1 MSALPDSFRALV
13 AEKQDD
19 DVARGIQDLRA
30 DDLPDGDIV
39 VRVDWS
45 SVNYKDALAV
55 SPKGRVAQI
64 SPLVPG
70 VDLAGTV
77 VEGEG
82 EGSEVIVHGHD
93 LGVAHHGGFAE
104 YARVPGEWVVPL
116 PDGLSSRQAMA
127 LGTAGFTAGLSV
139 QRLEEHGVEPGDGP
153 VLVLGASGGV
163 GSTAVGILAARGF
176 EVVAATGKPDEA
188 DWLRELGASE
198 VLSREET
205 SEESKKPMESERW
218 AAVVDPVGG
227 KALAY
232 ALRTTKYGGA
242 VAASGLTGGTSLE
255 TTVFPFILRAVSLL
269 GVDSVNTPDDV
280 RRSGVGAPGGR
291 PPPERP
297 RRVDHARDRA
307 RRRRRVPRRR
317 ARRQGRRPHGREG
330 VLMPERPRPDMDH
343 TREALRQHDE
353 RVAEDEEEEERRQRR
368 RSESEDDEGS

>member
-1 MSALPDSFRALV
+1 M
-13 AEKQDD
+13 AEKRTTTSR
-19 DVARGIQDLRA
+19 ASCGSWGA
-30 DDLPDGDIV
+30 DDLAEGDVV

-77 VEGEG
+77 VSGDGEG
-82 EGSEVIVHGHD
+82 DEVIVHGHD

-104 YARVPGEWVVPL
+104 YARVPGDWVVPL
-116 PDGLSSRQAMA
+116 PDGLSARQAMA

-176 EVVAATGKPDEA
+176 EVAAATGKPDEA

-205 SEESKKPMESERW
+205 SAESKRPMEAERW

-227 KALAY
+227 TSLAY
-232 ALRTTKYGGA
+232 ALRTTRYGGA

-269 GVDSVNTPDDV
+269 GVDSVNTPTDVRLAVWERLAGDLRPNGLDESITREIALDDV
-280 RRSGVGAPGGR
+280 DGFLDDVLAGKGVGRTVVRVGG
-291 PPPERP
+291 
-297 RRVDHARDRA
+297 
-307 RRRRRVPRRR
+307 
-317 ARRQGRRPHGREG
+317 
-330 VLMPERPRPDMDH
+330 
-343 TREALRQHDE
+343 
-353 RVAEDEEEEERRQRR
+353 
-368 RSESEDDEGS
+368 

>member
-1 MSALPDSFRALV
+1 MSALPESFRALV

-19 DVARGIQDLRA
+19 DVARGLQDLRA
-30 DDLPDGDIV
+30 DDLPDGDIT

-77 VEGEG
+77 VDGEG

-116 PDGLSSRQAMA
+116 PEGLTARQAMA
-127 LGTAGFTAGLSV
+127 LGTAGFTAALSV
-139 QRLEEHGVEPGDGP
+139 QRLEEHGVEAGDGP
-153 VLVLGASGGV
+153 VLVLGAS
-163 GSTAVGILAARGF
+163 
-176 EVVAATGKPDEA
+176 D
-188 DWLRELGASE
+188 

-205 SEESKKPMESERW
+205 SAESKKPMESERW

-227 KALAY
+227 AALAY
-232 ALRTTKYGGA
+232 ALRTTRYGGA
-242 VAASGLTGGTSLE
+242 VAASGLTGGTKLE

-269 GVDSVNTPDDV
+269 GVDSVNTPTDLRLAVWERLAGDLRPKGLDESITREIALDAVDPFLDDV
-280 RRSGVGAPGGR
+280 LAGKGVGR
-291 PPPERP
+291 TVVR
-297 RRVDHARDRA
+297 
-307 RRRRRVPRRR
+307 
-317 ARRQGRRPHGREG
+317 
-330 VLMPERPRPDMDH
+330 
-343 TREALRQHDE
+343 
-353 RVAEDEEEEERRQRR
+353 
-368 RSESEDDEGS
+368 

>member
-1 MSALPDSFRALV
+1 MFRALML
-13 AEKQDD
+13 EKPSDRPEAVFRQLEDD
-19 DVARGIQDLRA
+19 A
-30 DDLPDGDIV
+30 LPDGDV
-39 VRVDWS
+39 TVRIDHS
-45 SVNYKDALAV
+45 TLNYKDALAV

-77 VEGEG
+77 VEGAG

-104 YARVPGEWVVPL
+104 YARVPSEWVVPL

-176 EVVAATGKPDEA
+176 EVVAATGKADEA

-227 KALAY
+227 KATAY
-232 ALRTTKYGGA
+232 ALRTTRYGGA
-242 VAASGLTGGTSLE
+242 VAVSGLTGGTSLS
-255 TTVFPFILRAVSLL
+255 TTVFPFILRGVSLL
-269 GVDSVNTPDDV
+269 GIDSVDTPGDV
-280 RRSGVGAPGGR
+280 RREVWRRLGSDLR
-291 PPPERP
+291 PNGLE
-297 RRVDHARDRA
+297 D
-307 RRRRRVPRRR
+307 
-317 ARRQGRRPHGREG
+317 QI
-330 VLMPERPRPDMDH
+330 
-343 TREALRQHDE
+343 TREIGLDDLDPFLDE
-353 RVAEDEEEEERRQRR
+353 VLAGKAKGRTVVRI
-368 RSESEDDEGS
+368 GG

>member
-19 DVARGIQDLRA
+19 DVARGLRELSA
-30 DDLPDGDIV
+30 EDLPDGDVV

-116 PDGLSSRQAMA
+116 PDGLSARQAMA
-127 LGTAGFTAGLSV
+127 LGTAGFTAALSV
-139 QRLEEHGVEPGDGP
+139 QRIEEHGVSKDDGP

-176 EVVAATGKPDEA
+176 EVVAATGKEDEA
-188 DWLRELGASE
+188 GWLRELGASD

-205 SEESKKPMESERW
+205 SAESKKPMESERGR
-218 AAVVDPVGG
+218 AVVDPVGG
-227 KALAY
+227 KATAY

-242 VAASGLTGGTSLE
+242 VAVSGLTGGTTLD
-255 TTVFPFILRAVSLL
+255 TPVFPFIPRGGPPRSADPANPPGGVLRQVGERLAGDLRPNGLDESITRENGLDEAAPFL
-269 GVDSVNTPDDV
+269 DDV
-280 RRSGVGAPGGR
+280 
-291 PPPERP
+291 
-297 RRVDHARDRA
+297 
-307 RRRRRVPRRR
+307 
-317 ARRQGRRPHGREG
+317 
-330 VLMPERPRPDMDH
+330 L
-343 TREALRQHDE
+343 
-353 RVAEDEEEEERRQRR
+353 
-368 RSESEDDEGS
+368 

>member
-1 MSALPDSFRALV
+1 VGAAVPDSFRALV
-13 AEKQDD
+13 AEQRDD
-19 DVARGIQDLRA
+19 DVARELRELSAEDLGE
-30 DDLPDGDIV
+30 GDVV
-39 VRVDWS
+39 VRVGWS

-77 VEGEG
+77 VSGDGEG
-82 EGSEVIVHGHD
+82 EDVIVHGHD

-104 YARVPGEWVVPL
+104 YARVPGEWVIPL
-116 PDGLSSRQAMA
+116 PAGLSARQAMA

-139 QRLEEHGVEPGDGP
+139 QRLEDHGVEPGDGP

-176 EVVAATGKPDEA
+176 EIAAATGKPDEA

-198 VLSREET
+198 ILSRDET
-205 SEESKKPMESERW
+205 SAESKKPMEKQRW

-227 KALAY
+227 SSLAY
-232 ALRTTKYGGA
+232 ALRTTRYGGA

-269 GVDSVNTPDDV
+269 GVDSVNTPADVRLSVWERLAGDLRPRGLDESITREVSLDDV
-280 RRSGVGAPGGR
+280 DALLDDVLAGKGVGRTVVRVGG
-291 PPPERP
+291 
-297 RRVDHARDRA
+297 
-307 RRRRRVPRRR
+307 
-317 ARRQGRRPHGREG
+317 
-330 VLMPERPRPDMDH
+330 
-343 TREALRQHDE
+343 
-353 RVAEDEEEEERRQRR
+353 
-368 RSESEDDEGS
+368 

>member
-77 VEGEG
+77 VKGEG

-104 YARVPGEWVVPL
+104 YARVPSKWVVPL

-280 RRSGVGAPGGR
+280 RRKVWERLAGDLRPNGLDESITREIALDEVDGLLDDVLAGKGVGR
-291 PPPERP
+291 T
-297 RRVDHARDRA
+297 V
-307 RRRRRVPRRR
+307 VK
-317 ARRQGRRPHGREG
+317 
-330 VLMPERPRPDMDH
+330 V
-343 TREALRQHDE
+343 
-353 RVAEDEEEEERRQRR
+353 
-368 RSESEDDEGS
+368 S

>member
-1 MSALPDSFRALV
+1 VAGIPDSFRALV

-19 DVARGIQDLRA
+19 DVARGLQDLRA
-30 DDLPDGDIV
+30 EDLPDGDTV

-70 VDLAGTV
+70 VDLAGTIV
-77 VEGEG
+77 SGDG

-104 YARVPGEWVVPL
+104 YARVPSEWVVPL
-116 PDGLSSRQAMA
+116 PDGLSARQAMA
-127 LGTAGFTAGLSV
+127 LGTAGFTAALSV
-139 QRLEEHGVEPGDGP
+139 QRLEEHGLEAADGP

-188 DWLRELGASE
+188 DWLRELGASD

-205 SEESKKPMESERW
+205 SAESKKPMESERW

-255 TTVFPFILRAVSLL
+255 TTVFPFILRGVSLL
-269 GVDSVNTPDDV
+269 GVDSVNTPDDI
-280 RRSGVGAPGGR
+280 RK
-291 PPPERP
+291 
-297 RRVDHARDRA
+297 RVWDRLA
-307 RRRRRVPRRR
+307 
-317 ARRQGRRPHGREG
+317 GDLRPHGLDESI
-330 VLMPERPRPDMDH
+330 
-343 TREALRQHDE
+343 TREIAL
-353 RVAEDEEEEERRQRR
+353 
-368 RSESEDDEGS
+368 DDVDGLLDDVLAGKGVGRTVVKVS

>member
-1 MSALPDSFRALV
+1 MGGAVPDSFRALV
-13 AEKQDD
+13 AEKSDD
-19 DVARGIQDLRA
+19 DVARELRELSG
-30 DDLPDGDIV
+30 DDLGEGDVV

-77 VEGEG
+77 VSGNGEG
-82 EGSEVIVHGHD
+82 EEVIVHGHD

-104 YARVPGEWVVPL
+104 YARVPADWVVPL
-116 PDGLSSRQAMA
+116 PGGLTARQAMA

-139 QRLEEHGVEPGDGP
+139 QRLEDHGVKAGDGP

-163 GSTAVGILAARGF
+163 GSTAVGILAALGF
-176 EVVAATGKPDEA
+176 EVAAATGKPDEA

-205 SEESKKPMESERW
+205 SAESKKPMEAERW

-242 VAASGLTGGTSLE
+242 VAASGLTGGTTLE
-255 TTVFPFILRAVSLL
+255 TTVFPFILRGVSLL

-280 RRSGVGAPGGR
+280 RRRVWERLAGDLRPNGLDESITREISLADLDPFLDDVLAGKGVGR
-291 PPPERP
+291 T
-297 RRVDHARDRA
+297 V
-307 RRRRRVPRRR
+307 VK
-317 ARRQGRRPHGREG
+317 
-330 VLMPERPRPDMDH
+330 V
-343 TREALRQHDE
+343 
-353 RVAEDEEEEERRQRR
+353 
-368 RSESEDDEGS
+368 S

>member
-1 MSALPDSFRALV
+1 MSALPETFRALV
-13 AEKQDD
+13 AEKQED
-19 DVARGIQDLRA
+19 DVARGLQDLRA
-30 DDLPDGDIV
+30 DDLPEGDTV

-116 PDGLSSRQAMA
+116 PEGLSTRQAMA
-127 LGTAGFTAGLSV
+127 LGTAGFTAALSV

-188 DWLRELGASE
+188 DWLRELGASD
-198 VLSREET
+198 VLSRDET

-227 KALAY
+227 KAI
-232 ALRTTKYGGA
+232 G
-242 VAASGLTGGTSLE
+242 
-255 TTVFPFILRAVSLL
+255 LRAA
-269 GVDSVNTPDDV
+269 DDEV
-280 RRSGVGAPGGR
+280 RRRGGG
-291 PPPERP
+291 ERAD
-297 RRVDHARDRA
+297 RRHLAGDDGLPVHPARRLAA
-307 RRRRRVPRRR
+307 RRRLGQHARRR
-317 ARRQGRRPHGREG
+317 PAPRLGPAWRTTCARTGS
-330 VLMPERPRPDMDH
+330 
-343 TREALRQHDE
+343 TRASP
-353 RVAEDEEEEERRQRR
+353 A
-368 RSESEDDEGS
+368 RSRSTTSTRSSTTCSPARASAARS